1 MSTWRRKAL
10 EFLPNYRNTIQQAD
24 SASMLWCD
32 LSSDFRIAVDK
43 NDQNFINGTLK
54 YLVWSTSDIASKET
68 QGAVYCGFLED
79 ITSNKKHWSY
89 FRDWFNK
96 TQFEKYKGSFSYS
109 LSEKD
114 YKLLE
119 NQFYGK

>member
-1 MSTWRRKAL
+1 MSAWRRKAL
-10 EFLPNYRNTIQQAD
+10 EFLPDYRNTIQQAD

-32 LSSDFRIAVDK
+32 LSSDFRYAVDK
-43 NDQNFINGTLK
+43 KDQIFIDGTLK
-54 YLVWSTSDIASKET
+54 YLEWCTSDIASKEI
-68 QGAVYCGFLED
+68 QGAVHCGFLED
-79 ITSNKKHWSY
+79 ITSNKEHWLY
-89 FRDWFNK
+89 FKDWFNRV
-96 TQFEKYKGSFSYS
+96 QFEEYKGSFAYS